1 IHDQLYRRDNNGEN
15 TGNVQKKQISTVLT
29 DVAKTKGKRLVTAY
43 FRKTKRKSI
52 RKIDFPILLKE
63 LFSTAFTVGPVSGGF
78 RRAGISPFNEDV
90 MKEKVLSRHGLYN
103 DLATNDSSAMDILTS
118 LSNEIGSPDVQVNS
132 SDDPSTSS
140 QTAVNSTSASSSPQF
155 AFDDSENDECD
166 SNTSIDIESTKKPKS
181 TNKNLNESFESSSNQ
196 NVTDSTNIPSSAPAQ
211 MRPPSAVRTLIS
223 TYLADKNI
231 SMQQAP
237 VTTRS
242 RARAE
247 RRFGEDIKNGN
258 LLEEL
263 KKKDEIKKM
272 KAMKA
277 MKQKPVQQSQR
288 SSKKKE
294 LIEFHSQYYTIFII
308 MSVMQ

>member
-1 IHDQLYRRDNNGEN
+1 
-15 TGNVQKKQISTVLT
+15 
-29 DVAKTKGKRLVTAY
+29 VAKTKGKRLVTAY

-288 SSKKKE
+288 SSKKKRINRISFTI
-294 LIEFHSQYYTIFII
+294 LYYIHNHV
-308 MSVMQ
+308 SNAVKNWLCCN